1 MAMSAV
7 LAPSIDLGACAVQLD
22 ALAAGCPATRDGIV
36 SHLFG
41 SGRLRGDRE
50 HYGDW
55 RNSRIDHVLVEGTGI
70 PITLSVAAIEV
81 GRRVGVDLV
90 GVGMP
95 AHFLVGDPTDENWFA
110 DAFGGGEVLDRTACR
125 DLFGRATGGAG
136 TWREDYLRPT
146 PPPAVVVR
154 MLNNLRAVFTR
165 EGDRIRLG
173 LVLRM
178 RSMLTADRSDDVRR
192 GQSVFN

>member
-1 MAMSAV
+1 MRSAAARCSTARHV
-7 LAPSIDLGACAVQLD
+7 VTCSGAP
-22 ALAAGCPATRDGIV
+22 PA
-36 SHLFG
+36 
-41 SGRLRGDRE
+41 
-50 HYGDW
+50 
-55 RNSRIDHVLVEGTGI
+55 
-70 PITLSVAAIEV
+70 
-81 GRRVGVDLV
+81 
-90 GVGMP
+90 
-95 AHFLVGDPTDENWFA
+95 
-110 DAFGGGEVLDRTACR
+110 
-125 DLFGRATGGAG
+125 GAG